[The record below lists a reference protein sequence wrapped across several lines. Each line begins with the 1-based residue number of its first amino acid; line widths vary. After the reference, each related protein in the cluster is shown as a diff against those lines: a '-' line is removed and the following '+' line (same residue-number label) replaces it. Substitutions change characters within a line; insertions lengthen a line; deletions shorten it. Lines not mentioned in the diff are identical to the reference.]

1 MKQMTMTVPGRVS
14 YLRAALSNQYNLILL
29 AGSASFSAAL
39 ASWAPLVSGIVGEA
53 MWLVTGPRLRSFRR
67 HTDATLDRES
77 DSRVIDA
84 LGPEYMDAVRA
95 VQAAVQRMVS
105 TVLGRG
111 DLTAEQ
117 RFQLERRLRP
127 LVHGYANACNT
138 HQRLRRAL
146 TESQPVVPEV
156 GRLQQALAGEADL
169 GVRASL
175 RRALSVAERRIRYL
189 EGNETAC
196 TTIHSGLRNFEQ
208 LVAALEIRAAGPTG
222 ALELS
227 TEIDAARGF
236 VARLAAT
243 DVERESERADRIS
256 VLPPAL
262 N

>member
-1 MKQMTMTVPGRVS
+1 MTMTAPAPVS

-53 MWLVTGPRLRSFRR
+53 VWLVTGPRLRSFRR
-67 HTDATLDRES
+67 HIDSALDRES
-77 DSRVIDA
+77 DTRVIDA
-84 LGPEYMDAVRA
+84 LGPEYMDAVQA
-95 VQAAVQRMVS
+95 VQAAVQRIVS
-105 TVLGRG
+105 AVVARG
-111 DLTAEQ
+111 DLTVEQ
-117 RFQLERRLRP
+117 RFQLDRRLRP
-127 LVHGYANACNT
+127 LVHGYADACNT

-146 TESQPVVPEV
+146 TDSQPVVLVTEV
-156 GRLQQALAGEADL
+156 GRLHQALSGEADL

-175 RRALSVAERRIRYL
+175 RRALSVAERRIRHL

-196 TTIHSGLRNFEQ
+196 TSIHSGLRNFEQ
-208 LVAALEIRAAGPTG
+208 LVAALEVRASGRAG

-227 TEIDAARGF
+227 SEIDAARGF

-243 DVERESERADRIS
+243 DVEREAERADRIS